1 MPYHVGFL
9 IPDRILIT
17 YMTGTMTLD
26 SFREIARKV
35 FAAMD
40 DANSNMIHAITVI
53 EPDTEYPKNLQ
64 DIIGV
69 LKETRGGAAHPKTSW
84 VMTVTSSAIQRFVAS
99 LSTQLFVGRVR
110 YGSAATMLEALEYL
124 QSRDQ
129 SLADFKMEQIAAEFP
144 QWIAS
149 GGNPTASALPEGAAQ
164 SPPPAPPPDER
175 G

>member
-1 MPYHVGFL
+1 MAYHVGFL

-26 SFREIARKV
+26 SFREISQKV

-40 DANSNMIHAITVI
+40 DANSTMIHAVTVI

-110 YGSAATMLEALEYL
+110 YGSAPTMLEALEYL

-129 SLADFKMEQIAAEFP
+129 SLAEFDMVKIAAEFP
-144 QWIAS
+144 QWITQ
-149 GGNPTASALPEGAAQ
+149 GGKPTPAAQ
-164 SPPPAPPPDER
+164 SEAAAQPLPQDPPADEI